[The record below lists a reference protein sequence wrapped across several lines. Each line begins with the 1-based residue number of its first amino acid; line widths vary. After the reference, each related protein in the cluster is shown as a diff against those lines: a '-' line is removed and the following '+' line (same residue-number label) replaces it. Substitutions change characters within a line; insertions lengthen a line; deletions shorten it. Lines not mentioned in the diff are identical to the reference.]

1 MKKTIEKDM
10 LLDYNF
16 GAGVRGKYT
25 ARMAK
30 GSNIVVLDRDL
41 QELFPDSAAVNAALR
56 ALAEAVAVT
65 NRAKARA
72 ARLKAAARKR
82 ATA

>member
-10 LLDYNF
+10 LPEYDF
-16 GAGVRGKYT
+16 SAGVRGKYA

-41 QELFPDSAAVNAALR
+41 HELFPDSAAVNGALR
-56 ALAEAVAVT
+56 ARAEAVAVT
-65 NRAKARA
+65 NRATART
-72 ARLKAAARKR
+72 ARPKAAARKR
-82 ATA
+82 AAA

>member
-10 LLDYNF
+10 LPEYDF
-16 GAGVRGKYT
+16 SAGVRGKYA

-41 QELFPDSAAVNAALR
+41 HELFPDSAAVNGALR

-65 NRAKARA
+65 NRAKART
-72 ARLKAAARKR
+72 ARPKAAARKR
-82 ATA
+82 AAA